1 VEVLEKIKNIKDIN
15 FEKQNEFQS
24 KMNNIMKPIKSLGV
38 LEKIGAQISGIK
50 GNTKYSLKNRKHFV
64 FASDNGVEKE
74 GVSPCPREYT
84 RLVSESM
91 LGGTGAIRLLCNT
104 YNVDFS
110 LVDVGIDGDIKKEYE
125 NLIINKISKGTG
137 NIRYE
142 KAMELEAVYKV
153 LDSSFKI
160 VENSKDKYDILSCG
174 EMGIGNTSTSGAL
187 IYKVLDENLDKI
199 VGIGSG
205 LSNNRLEHKKIV
217 IKEACERVKSENIY
231 EILSELGGYD
241 IVAMTGFYLACAYY
255 RIPVILDGYIS
266 LASALVAYKINPLV
280 KNYMIPSHKTMEDGA
295 NLVYEYLNLIPFLNM
310 EMCLG
315 EGTGAV
321 IVYPILDSIQN
332 IYENMLTKEEIYK
345 KYF

>member
-1 VEVLEKIKNIKDIN
+1 MEVLEKIKNIKDIN

-38 LEKIGAQISGIK
+38 LEKIGAQIAGIK

-160 VENSKDKYDILSCG
+160 VEKHFFQKFCLDRKSPTLQQHFKLLL
-174 EMGIGNTSTSGAL
+174 NTL
-187 IYKVLDENLDKI
+187 KQ
-199 VGIGSG
+199 
-205 LSNNRLEHKKIV
+205 
-217 IKEACERVKSENIY
+217 
-231 EILSELGGYD
+231 
-241 IVAMTGFYLACAYY
+241 
-255 RIPVILDGYIS
+255 
-266 LASALVAYKINPLV
+266 
-280 KNYMIPSHKTMEDGA
+280 
-295 NLVYEYLNLIPFLNM
+295 LNQIFRHNAHF
-310 EMCLG
+310 G
-315 EGTGAV
+315 
-321 IVYPILDSIQN
+321 
-332 IYENMLTKEEIYK
+332 K
-345 KYF
+345 